1 MVSSHT
7 ATSSSPAHLRRH
19 RLVLGGVGEPQQ
31 QEAPLDQSILR
42 GDLPAESARRE
53 RAERVLRVRAAL
65 RAEAA
70 RNATIGISRRH
81 WWWPWSLS
89 RDAPQNLPAHLP
101 WEADLGHLK
110 RNIALEQWRNSVH
123 HRPLDREGAPA
134 DYPAGTGGPALPAAS
149 AGSNAMPSDKSEPL
163 KEDNRLMVRLSG
175 SDYSGLSQKISTT
188 KVRGCAGRQD
198 AGPAS

>member
-1 MVSSHT
+1 V
-7 ATSSSPAHLRRH
+7 
-19 RLVLGGVGEPQQ
+19 
-31 QEAPLDQSILR
+31 DQSILR

-89 RDAPQNLPAHLP
+89 REAPQNLPAHLP

-110 RNIALEQWRNSVH
+110 RNIASEQCHNSVH
-123 HRPLDREGAPA
+123 HRRQGNEGARP
-134 DYPAGTGGPALPAAS
+134 DYPAGADGPAPAAS
-149 AGSNAMPSDKSEPL
+149 TAGNAIPSDKPEPPR
-163 KEDNRLMVRLSG
+163 EDNGFMIRLAG
-175 SDYSGLSQKISTT
+175 TDYSSLSQKISTT
-188 KVRGCAGRQD
+188 KVPACAGRQD
-198 AGPAS
+198 AGPA